1 MYEGKIHPEED
12 YILESIYE
20 ANPHYNPGAYDRCLN
35 CTYLLEKHC
44 DGPNILAM
52 TPKRRGEW
60 LRALK
65 QIRGL
70 TIQDIADQ
78 AEVATATVER
88 ILSGDEL
95 KDIRVNTLA
104 RISFVLVGSAGQ
116 YPCALAS
123 ADDSAYLAKTIAEK
137 DVQISRMR
145 ETIDN
150 IHESYA
156 KELNAIRESYDTSYT
171 RELQEVRADCKA
183 KIDYLRAEL
192 EKKDRMIEQL
202 ISKL

>member
-1 MYEGKIHPEED
+1 M
-12 YILESIYE
+12 ESVYK

-52 TPKRRGEW
+52 TPKRRAEW
-60 LRALK
+60 FKALK

-70 TIQDIADQ
+70 TNQDIADG
-78 AEVATATVER
+78 ADIATATVER
-88 ILSGDEL
+88 ILAGDEV

-123 ADDSAYLAKTIAEK
+123 EGDSVYLAQSLSEK
-137 DVQISRMR
+137 EMQISRLR
-145 ETIDN
+145 TTIDN
-150 IHESYA
+150 IHASYEA
-156 KELNAIRESYDTSYT
+156 EIKAVRESYDASYT
-171 RELQEVRADCKA
+171 RELQEVRADCKS
-183 KIDYLRAEL
+183 KVDYLRAEL
-192 EKKDRMIEQL
+192 EKKDRMIETL
-202 ISKL
+202 LSKL